1 MTRLT
6 EKAMT
11 AINETYNEVINKTIK
26 RVLGVEV
33 NMKAVNENG
42 RVEDTIKTDV
52 NKKMRGNKILR
63 TLFKDAELYGYAYE
77 LDKEPKIGIS
87 ISTGYSHNDGGSNG
101 HSLIIIYI
109 NTETGKVKV
118 LK

>member
-1 MTRLT
+1 MQRISENL
-6 EKAMT
+6 KVAV
-11 AINETYNEVINKTIK
+11 NETYNEVINKTIK
-26 RVLGVEV
+26 RHLGVEV
-33 NMKAVNENG
+33 KMQTNEFG

-77 LDKEPKIGIS
+77 LNEEPKIGIS

-118 LK
+118 RK